1 MPSQA
6 LVVINDAS
14 KPANIPG
21 WRTIAKRCFE
31 PGPHQADPYIRG
43 MCLDLQTESP
53 HDASK
58 IWVKFGSSITMG
70 EACTQHYV
78 AHYLRN
84 NDIPNVRVPLVYLA
98 FKWEG
103 YSFIVDEYI
112 DGTTCDNSDIHR
124 IAAAVQALI
133 AIPSPVET
141 PGRVGGGLIEHPF
154 FIDRHASIEYGSVM
168 DLQDHIN
175 GILRV
180 TGKTRRVDFSRERGL
195 CLCVSDLKFANFM
208 KDRDGTIVAVDFG
221 GYSFLP
227 PSFFGHAL
235 EDSSL
240 AHTLKY
246 FLELPDFPSEN
257 LLALMSASFSLVPFG
272 SNKIGLPK
280 RLKDKKS
287 L

>member
-1 MPSQA
+1 MASEPSI
-6 LVVINDAS
+6 VIDDAS

-21 WRTIAKRCFE
+21 SKTIAKRCFE

-43 MCLDLQTESP
+43 VRLDLQTDSP
-53 HDASK
+53 HDAST
-58 IWVKFGSSITMG
+58 IWVKFGPSITMG

-78 AHYLRN
+78 AHYLRDN
-84 NDIPNVRVPLVYLA
+84 HIPNVRVPLVYLA
-98 FKWEG
+98 FKWGG
-103 YSFIVDEYI
+103 YSFIVSEYI
-112 DGTTCDNSDIHR
+112 DGPMCDNSDIR
-124 IAAAVQALI
+124 PIAAAVQALI
-133 AIPSPVET
+133 VIPSPVET
-141 PGRVGGGLIEHPF
+141 LGRVGGGLIEHPF
-154 FIDRHASIEYGSVM
+154 FVDRRASIEYSSII

-180 TGKTRRVDFSRERGL
+180 TGKARRVDFSLERGL
-195 CLCVSDLKFANFM
+195 CLCISDLKFPNFM
-208 KDRDGTIVAVDFG
+208 KDRDGRIVAVDFG

-227 PSFFGHAL
+227 PSFFGLAL

-280 RLKDKKS
+280 RLKGKKA